1 MRRSKWLTNQSPLPA
16 NSESSSDYKNKSS
29 CSKIIEVII
38 DEDAE
43 EDKVDEESDEELNA
57 EDLLHD
63 SSSNTSDE
71 EFGSEMSKST
81 TTIARFDSRRDF
93 DTQPL
98 GDMRVLNVS
107 LWPPEL
113 ERGCWPADYKL
124 SDHGLVECVFQV
136 ALTPRPSTAEK

>member
-16 NSESSSDYKNKSS
+16 NSESSSDFKNKSS

-43 EDKVDEESDEELNA
+43 EDDEESDEELNA
-57 EDLLHD
+57 EDLLQD
-63 SSSNTSDE
+63 SSSNPSDE

-81 TTIARFDSRRDF
+81 TTIARFDSRRDL

>member
-43 EDKVDEESDEELNA
+43 EVDEESDEELNA

-81 TTIARFDSRRDF
+81 TTIARFDSRRDL

>member
-43 EDKVDEESDEELNA
+43 EVDEESDEELNA
-57 EDLLHD
+57 EDLLQD

>member
-43 EDKVDEESDEELNA
+43 EDDEESDEELNA
-57 EDLLHD
+57 EDLLQD

-81 TTIARFDSRRDF
+81 TTIARFDSRRDL